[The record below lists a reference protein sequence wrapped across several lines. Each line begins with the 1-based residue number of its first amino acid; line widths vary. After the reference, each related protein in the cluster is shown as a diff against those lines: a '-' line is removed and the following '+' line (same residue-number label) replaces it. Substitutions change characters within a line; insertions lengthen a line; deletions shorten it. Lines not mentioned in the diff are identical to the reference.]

1 MAVTKIK
8 PIHSTLNAALDYITN
23 KNKTCDSILIDSY
36 GCSYMT
42 AASEFS
48 LTRSLNKSTVK
59 GKKDVIAYHVIQS
72 FKPDEID
79 YNLAHA
85 LGKEFA
91 KKLTG
96 GNFEYIIATHVDKN
110 HIHNH
115 IIFNSV
121 SFCDHKKYHSNR
133 QSYFNLRKLSD
144 SLCMEYGLS
153 VIENPQSK
161 GQKYL
166 QWMNK
171 DRSFKTAL
179 RHNIDA
185 LLPFVASFEELL
197 NSLKLQG
204 YEIKETDNM
213 LSFKAPVSNRFTRLS
228 SLGPKYCKENLSLC
242 IERHDFSDFNS
253 VPSSSPSTVGL
264 LSSLKD
270 NIENGYSSH
279 QIARY
284 DLKRLNS
291 TYLYL
296 KEKKIDS
303 LKRLSLVTKETDN
316 NLSAVNK
323 EIDNLLKEKEN
334 LLLLKKS
341 ADTFIALSPVY
352 LGSKDDISIQLSNKP
367 SDKIFLQ
374 AQNAISSSSYFT
386 DGKPDF
392 DALNFDLS
400 DLDLKLQVL
409 YKKQEDLSFDKKN
422 LSDCKRNLESLFAEK
437 NIPKE
442 R

>member
-228 SLGPKYCKENLSLC
+228 SLGPKYCKENLSLT
-242 IERHDFSDFNS
+242 IKHGLVSPIAPLRPNLRLRLAPTITSTFF
-253 VPSSSPSTVGL
+253 PSKFRLLMILYSSIFA
-264 LSSLKD
+264 SLKA
-270 NIENGYSSH
+270 S
-279 QIARY
+279 IASCVLIY
-284 DLKRLNS
+284 CLCL
-291 TYLYL
+291 
-296 KEKKIDS
+296 
-303 LKRLSLVTKETDN
+303 
-316 NLSAVNK
+316 
-323 EIDNLLKEKEN
+323 
-334 LLLLKKS
+334 
-341 ADTFIALSPVY
+341 
-352 LGSKDDISIQLSNKP
+352 
-367 SDKIFLQ
+367 
-374 AQNAISSSSYFT
+374 SSSSLIAF
-386 DGKPDF
+386 
-392 DALNFDLS
+392 
-400 DLDLKLQVL
+400 L
-409 YKKQEDLSFDKKN
+409 YCFL
-422 LSDCKRNLESLFAEK
+422 A
-437 NIPKE
+437 
-442 R
+442 